1 LAQVEERGISGEAIL
16 KRPEGRAPVNWRLA
30 IPTVRVTAD
39 CDFTAGQRF
48 SIATMRATSL
58 SASDESSTN
67 SRQKW
72 ISNKWKWVCAAV
84 TVIAICLVFRRIP
97 AATLLETIRG
107 MHVGWFIAAVLLYGI
122 MFLPG
127 AWRWHLALRMNDCI
141 VNAPATVRFTLI
153 GHFFYLLLFGGAGGD
168 AAKATVYGRRYGLPV
183 SKTLAS
189 VSLDRLMGSG
199 ALLVVA
205 AIGFGI
211 TETHGGFGE
220 NKSLS
225 INRSAWWLLLLLP
238 IIALVL
244 VFLKRSRHES
254 IFQKFAVAFWESGKR
269 LLKSPRVVLTGFFCS
284 LLMQVAI
291 NAVLALNLQA
301 ISHTPVPWT
310 RLIWTFPLITAVSG
324 LPITMAGIGAR
335 DGTAIALLGWCGIAA
350 ADAEAMSLLTL
361 FVSLLWG
368 LIGGIVLWLESS
380 RAR

>member
-1 LAQVEERGISGEAIL
+1 
-16 KRPEGRAPVNWRLA
+16 
-30 IPTVRVTAD
+30 
-39 CDFTAGQRF
+39 
-48 SIATMRATSL
+48 MRATSL
-58 SASDESSTN
+58 PAGGDASTSS
-67 SRQKW
+67 RPKW
-72 ISNKWKWVCAAV
+72 ISNKWKWLCVLV
-84 TVIAICLVFRRIP
+84 TIVALYFVFRRIP

-107 MHVGWFIAAVLLYGI
+107 MRVGWFIAAVLLYGI
-122 MFLPG
+122 MFLPA

-141 VNAPATVRFTLI
+141 ENVPATVRFTII

-168 AAKATVYGRRYGLPV
+168 AAKATVYGRRFGLPI

-199 ALLVVA
+199 ALLVVG

-211 TETHGGFGE
+211 TGAHGGFGG

-225 INRSAWWLLLLLP
+225 ISRSAWWLLLLLP
-238 IIALVL
+238 VIAFVL
-244 VFLKRSRHES
+244 IFLKRSRHES
-254 IFQKFAVAFWESGKR
+254 VFRRFAVAFLESGKR

-301 ISHTPVPWT
+301 VSHTPVPWT
-310 RLIWTFPLITAVSG
+310 RLVWTFPLITAISG

-335 DGTAIALLGWCGIAA
+335 DGAAIALLGWCGIAA

-368 LIGGIVLWLESS
+368 LVGGVVLWRESN